1 MQETKSRTRDSSETW
16 SAVRACAI
24 RTSDRPVMCCTE
36 LSIKDSSRCKFGDDE
51 TAHFLRDS
59 SSGVRSIEVH
69 PPGNGG
75 LEAVIRGLARLR
87 RSGAVF
93 LRNRMTRL
101 GSLSLWLAGMAD
113 RSVAECGR
121 GLQKFRSFDS
131 TFDEF
136 QHAVVYA
143 SSGST
148 RQRRV
153 SALFG

>member
-24 RTSDRPVMCCTE
+24 RTSDRPVTCCTE

-93 LRNRMTRL
+93 LRNRMTRIR
-101 GSLSLWLAGMAD
+101 SLSLWLTGMAD
-113 RSVAECGR
+113 RSVEEVCLNSGR
-121 GLQKFRSFDS
+121 RSFDS
-131 TFDEF
+131 TFERVSLDL
-136 QHAVVYA
+136 YA
-143 SSGST
+143 SSH
-148 RQRRV
+148 RV
-153 SALFG
+153 TDEESQL